1 MKENNKQ
8 YKLLEVFW
16 DMLKDFKINTK
27 AKQELVDITGKIKEI
42 VERSAIKEGI
52 CIIYVPHATAG
63 ILINENYD
71 RYVCEDIINKL
82 EELIPESD
90 KYEHDKIDNN
100 AHSHIKASLIGPS
113 ETIIIKD
120 SELMLGKWQGI
131 ALAEF
136 DGPKTRSVFVKVIEG

>member
-1 MKENNKQ
+1 
-8 YKLLEVFW
+8 
-16 DMLKDFKINTK
+16 MLKEFKINTK
-27 AKQELVDITGKIKEI
+27 EKQELADITDKVKEI
-42 VERSAIKEGI
+42 VEESEIEQGI
-52 CIIYVPHATAG
+52 CVAYVPHATAG

-82 EELIPESD
+82 EELVPESD

-113 ETIIIKD
+113 ESIIVKD
-120 SELMLGKWQGI
+120 GKLVLGTWQGI

-136 DGPKTRSVFVKVIEG
+136 DGPRTRTIFVKVIEG